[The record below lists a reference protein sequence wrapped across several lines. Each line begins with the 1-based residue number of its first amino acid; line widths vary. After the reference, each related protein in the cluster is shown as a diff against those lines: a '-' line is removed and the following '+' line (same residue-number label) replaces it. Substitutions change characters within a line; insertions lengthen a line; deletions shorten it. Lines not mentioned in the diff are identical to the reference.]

1 MDLRQFFRGRAVP
14 DVRTLTDRE
23 RRDANIERRRRRYLM
38 IMIPYLALVVLGFF
52 VLPWHTAKIVVLL
65 LALALP
71 PLGAIVGNT
80 GRRD

>member
-1 MDLRQFFRGRAVP
+1 MDILRFLRGPAVP
-14 DVRTLTDRE
+14 DVRTLTEHE

-38 IMIPYLALVVLGFF
+38 IMIPYLTLVVLGFF

-71 PLGAIVGNT
+71 PLGAIVGNA